1 VLYPTSATSSLAL
14 LRNWPSYQYRAE
26 NTYPATKALQDHAVR
41 PPRLSDIYSYTGGL
55 IWAARHVSRSFSC
68 QVPGPGSELD
78 MSAKFCFVKKTIL
91 GRVAFADG
99 KSAGS
104 KKRGLCRIREI
115 WERR

>member
-1 VLYPTSATSSLAL
+1 MELFAASNYGFSSDL
-14 LRNWPSYQYRAE
+14 P
-26 NTYPATKALQDHAVR
+26 
-41 PPRLSDIYSYTGGL
+41 
-55 IWAARHVSRSFSC
+55 RSFSC

-78 MSAKFCFVKKTIL
+78 MSAKFCFVKKSIL

-99 KSAGS
+99 KSAGG